1 MRFLHSSWLLAPVLA
16 ALALAA
22 APPPSVE
29 TLLHDGD
36 AAFARG
42 EYTQAAALYEQA
54 ELHSTDPGRVA
65 FRLAGVKYRLAEA
78 SDSDR
83 LRLLHEAETLYRCAA
98 APGEP
103 DRGQA
108 LYGLACCLLEKAE
121 SRKREAALEAIR
133 KLEECLAATDT
144 PPELAERARHNLER
158 ARLLAWQ
165 VRPSAS
171 PEPKEPPDS
180 GSQNP
185 RPRPPE
191 PMGDPNMGTT
201 QSGAGQVQPKAGTTA
216 MKTDPRMKPEGTSNQ
231 GAPDEGKIPPIPDHG
246 PLQPLPREEALKRL
260 SEAHRRVLEEQQAF
274 RQRTARGVAPNVP
287 DW

>member
-1 MRFLHSSWLLAPVLA
+1 MQYLRSSWLLAPMLA

-22 APPPSVE
+22 SPPSSVE

-42 EYTQAAALYEQA
+42 DYPQAAALYEQA

-65 FRLAGVKYRLAEA
+65 FRLAAVKYRLAEA
-78 SDSDR
+78 SDTDR

-98 APGEP
+98 AEGEP
-103 DRGQA
+103 DRARA
-108 LYGLACCLLEKAE
+108 LYGLACCLMEKAE

-133 KLEECLAATDT
+133 RLQECLAAPDT
-144 PPELAERARHNLER
+144 TPELAERARHNLER

-165 VRPSAS
+165 VRPSAA
-171 PEPKEPPDS
+171 PEQKDPPDNEN
-180 GSQNP
+180 QNP
-185 RPRPPE
+185 KTRPPE
-191 PMGDPNMGTT
+191 PVGDPNMGTT
-201 QSGAGQVQPKAGTTA
+201 QSGVGQVQPRAGNTA
-216 MKTDPRMKPEGTSNQ
+216 LKTDPRMKPEGTSNQ
-231 GAPDEGKIPPIPDHG
+231 GSPGEGPIPPIPDHG
-246 PLQPLPREEALKRL
+246 PLQPLPRDEALKRL
-260 SEAHRRVLEEQQAF
+260 TEAHRRVLEEQQAF